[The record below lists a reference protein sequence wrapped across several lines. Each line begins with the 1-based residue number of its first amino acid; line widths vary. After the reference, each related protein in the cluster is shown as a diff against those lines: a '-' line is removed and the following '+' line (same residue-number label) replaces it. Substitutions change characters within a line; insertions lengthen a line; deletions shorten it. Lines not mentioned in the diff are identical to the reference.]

1 MGGCERLRKRAS
13 EERKTKGRPRMRRPA
28 ALIALVLVS
37 VSLGGCAT
45 SALNMAPDRPN
56 APWIPATG
64 PEGEIAA
71 GERGPA
77 DQPNHGS
84 YVLPANR
91 ALAGIPPPAFDLER
105 DGPYTLPELID
116 IAESTNP
123 VTRNAWND
131 ARNAALAAGIAKSTF
146 LPVISAGIVQGWQK
160 THIDF
165 SARDQISALRITPPP
180 LPVPAPPIP
189 VPPLSPP
196 TLGGNVSNDVT
207 GEGNLEVLSIQ
218 WLLFDFGKRAAL
230 VEVAKQGSA
239 ISNIAFTAGHQQVI
253 YNVSLA
259 FYANAA
265 ARAHLATAMESLRN
279 AEEVQAAA
287 EDRYKRGIGTVV
299 EVAQAKQ
306 ATAEAQLVRVQAEG
320 DAENFYLAL
329 ISAMGISPMT
339 RLTIADIARR
349 TLPPSLTAPIESF
362 VSEAL
367 ARRTDVLSGYATLNA
382 SLASLRAAQAEFLPK
397 VFASGTG
404 TRLAG
409 SLNITA
415 IPGVDQ
421 QLPIVNLPSN
431 QPGVS
436 TDQLSG
442 TLLVG
447 ATVPLYAGGSRAA
460 MLEQA
465 RDNVDKAETTLLQV
479 MNEAARQIVVARNT
493 LKTSLS
499 AYSASTAL
507 VAAGQ
512 TTFSAALTAYRN
524 GVGSITDVALA
535 ERQLLVAKNAE
546 TDAYSTA
553 LSAAATL
560 ALAAGV
566 LGSAPSR

>member
-1 MGGCERLRKRAS
+1 
-13 EERKTKGRPRMRRPA
+13 MRRPA
-28 ALIALVLVS
+28 AVIALVLVS
-37 VSLGGCAT
+37 VSLVGCAT

-64 PEGEIAA
+64 PGGEIAA

-77 DQPNHGS
+77 DQPNQGS

-91 ALAGIPPPAFDLER
+91 ALAGIPPPALDLER
-105 DGPYTLPELID
+105 GGPYTLPDLID
-116 IAESTNP
+116 IAQSTNP

-165 SARDQISALRITPPP
+165 SGRDQISALRITPPP
-180 LPVPAPPIP
+180 LPVPAPPLP

-207 GEGNLEVLSIQ
+207 GEGNVEVLSLQ
-218 WLLFDFGKRAAL
+218 WLLFDFGERAAL

-239 ISNIAFTAGHQQVI
+239 ISNIAFTAAHQQVI

-265 ARAHLATAMESLRN
+265 ARAHLATAMESLKN

-320 DAENFYLAL
+320 DAENSYLAL

-339 RLTIADIARR
+339 RLTIADISRR

-367 ARRTDVLSGYATLNA
+367 ARRTDVLTGYATLHA
-382 SLASLRAAQAEFLPK
+382 SLAGLRAAQAEFLPK

-404 TRLAG
+404 TRLSG

-436 TDQLSG
+436 ADQFSG

-507 VAAGQ
+507 VAAAQ

-553 LSAAATL
+553 LSTAATL

>member
-13 EERKTKGRPRMRRPA
+13 EERKTKGRRRMRRPTALA
-28 ALIALVLVS
+28 ALILVS
-37 VSLGGCAT
+37 VSLVGCAT

-64 PEGEIAA
+64 PGGEIAA

-91 ALAGIPPPAFDLER
+91 ALAGIPPPAFNLER
-105 DGPYTLPELID
+105 DRPYTLPELID

-123 VTRNAWND
+123 ATRNAWND

-146 LPVISAGIVQGWQK
+146 LPIVSAGIVQGWQK

-165 SARDQISALRITPPP
+165 
-180 LPVPAPPIP
+180 
-189 VPPLSPP
+189 
-196 TLGGNVSNDVT
+196 GGNVSNDIT

-230 VEVAKQGSA
+230 VEVARQGSA
-239 ISNIAFTAGHQQVI
+239 ISNIAFTAAHQQVI

-299 EVAQAKQ
+299 ELAQVKQ
-306 ATAEAQLVRVQAEG
+306 ATAEAELARVQAVG
-320 DAENFYLAL
+320 DAENSYLAL
-329 ISAMGISPMT
+329 ISAMGLSPMT
-339 RLTIADIARR
+339 RLTIADISRR
-349 TLPPSLTAPIESF
+349 RLPPSLMGPIESF

-367 ARRTDVLSGYATLNA
+367 ARRTDVLSAYATLQA
-382 SLASLRAAQAEFLPK
+382 SLSSLRAAQAEFLPK
-397 VFASGTG
+397 VFVSGTG
-404 TRLAG
+404 TRLSG
-409 SLNITA
+409 SLSVTA
-415 IPGVDQ
+415 IPGIDQ
-421 QLPIVNLPSN
+421 QLPIVNLPNN
-431 QPGVS
+431 QLGES

-442 TLLVG
+442 TVLLG
-447 ATVPLYAGGSRAA
+447 MTVPLYAGGSRVAL
-460 MLEQA
+460 LEQA
-465 RDNVDKAETTLLQV
+465 RNNVDKAETTLLQIR
-479 MNEAARQIVVARNT
+479 NEAARQIVVARNT

-499 AYSASTAL
+499 AFSAATAL
-507 VAAGQ
+507 TSAAQ
-512 TTFSAALTAYRN
+512 TTFDAALAAYRN
-524 GVGSITDVALA
+524 GVGSITAVAIV
-535 ERQLLVAKNAE
+535 ECQLLVAKNAA
-546 TDAYSTA
+546 TDAFSTA

-560 ALAAGV
+560 ALAAGA
-566 LGSAPSR
+566 LGSAPPQ

>member
-1 MGGCERLRKRAS
+1 
-13 EERKTKGRPRMRRPA
+13 MRRPA
-28 ALIALVLVS
+28 AVIALVLVS
-37 VSLGGCAT
+37 VSLVGCAT
-45 SALNMAPDRPN
+45 SALKMAPDRPN

-64 PEGEIAA
+64 PGGEIAA

-77 DQPNHGS
+77 DQPNQGS

-91 ALAGIPPPAFDLER
+91 ALAGIPPPALDLER
-105 DGPYTLPELID
+105 GGPYTLPDLID
-116 IAESTNP
+116 IAQSTNP

-165 SARDQISALRITPPP
+165 SGRDQISTLRITPPP
-180 LPVPAPPIP
+180 LPVPAPPLP
-189 VPPLSPP
+189 VPPLSPT

-207 GEGNLEVLSIQ
+207 GEGNVEVLSLQ
-218 WLLFDFGKRAAL
+218 WLLFDFGERAAL

-239 ISNIAFTAGHQQVI
+239 ISNIAFTAAHQQVI

-265 ARAHLATAMESLRN
+265 ARAHLATAMESLKN

-320 DAENFYLAL
+320 DAENSYLAL

-339 RLTIADIARR
+339 RLTIADISRR

-367 ARRTDVLSGYATLNA
+367 ARRTDVLTGYATLHA

-404 TRLAG
+404 TRLSG

-421 QLPIVNLPSN
+421 QLPIVNLPSS

-436 TDQLSG
+436 ADQFSG

-507 VAAGQ
+507 VAAAQ

-553 LSAAATL
+553 LSTAATL

>member
-1 MGGCERLRKRAS
+1 
-13 EERKTKGRPRMRRPA
+13 MRRPA
-28 ALIALVLVS
+28 AVIALVLVS
-37 VSLGGCAT
+37 VSLVGCAT

-64 PEGEIAA
+64 PGGEIAA

-77 DQPNHGS
+77 DQPNQGS

-91 ALAGIPPPAFDLER
+91 ALAGIPPPALDLER
-105 DGPYTLPELID
+105 GGPYTLPDLID
-116 IAESTNP
+116 IAQSTNP

-165 SARDQISALRITPPP
+165 SGRDQISTLRITPPP
-180 LPVPAPPIP
+180 LPVPAPPLP
-189 VPPLSPP
+189 VPPLSPT

-207 GEGNLEVLSIQ
+207 GEGNVEVLALQ
-218 WLLFDFGKRAAL
+218 WLLFDFGERAAL

-239 ISNIAFTAGHQQVI
+239 ISIIAFTAAHQQVI

-265 ARAHLATAMESLRN
+265 ARAHLATAMESLKN

-320 DAENFYLAL
+320 DAENSYLAL

-339 RLTIADIARR
+339 RLTIADISRR

-367 ARRTDVLSGYATLNA
+367 ARRTDVLTGYATLHA
-382 SLASLRAAQAEFLPK
+382 SLAGLRAAQAEFLPK

-404 TRLAG
+404 TRLSG

-436 TDQLSG
+436 ADQFSG

-507 VAAGQ
+507 VAAAQ

-553 LSAAATL
+553 LSTAATL

>member
-1 MGGCERLRKRAS
+1 
-13 EERKTKGRPRMRRPA
+13 MRRPA

-37 VSLGGCAT
+37 VSLAGCAT

-91 ALAGIPPPAFDLER
+91 ALAGIPPPALDLER
-105 DGPYTLPELID
+105 GGPYTLPELID
-116 IAESTNP
+116 IAQSTNP

-165 SARDQISALRITPPP
+165 SARDQTAALRITPPP
-180 LPVPAPPIP
+180 LPVPAS
-189 VPPLSPP
+189 PLQVP

-207 GEGNLEVLSIQ
+207 GEGNVEVLSIQ
-218 WLLFDFGKRAAL
+218 WLLFDFGERAAL

-239 ISNIAFTAGHQQVI
+239 ISNIAFTAAHQQVI

-265 ARAHLATAMESLRN
+265 ARAHLATAMESLTN

-320 DAENFYLAL
+320 DAENSYLAL

-339 RLTIADIARR
+339 RLTIADISRR
-349 TLPPSLTAPIESF
+349 ILPPSLTAPIESF

-367 ARRTDVLSGYATLNA
+367 ARRTDVLTGYATLNA

-404 TRLAG
+404 TRLSG

-465 RDNVDKAETTLLQV
+465 RDNVDKSETTLLQV

-507 VAAGQ
+507 VAAAQ